1 MLDKENFYRD
11 KPLFGLDIG
20 FSSIKVMQLAS
31 NDKKSTVVGY
41 GVNSFDA
48 KDVDNGIIVNLENV
62 AASTLDL
69 FKHHLIGDIT
79 TKRVAMSVPAARTFV
94 RLLTL
99 PKLEDKDMDEAV
111 RLEAEQYIPV
121 AIDDLYI
128 DYELIRQNDKEQDI
142 LVVAV
147 PKRLVDSYVK
157 LAKILGLELVFIET
171 TLGSTGRL
179 FHHTDQQDIPT
190 ALIDF
195 GSVSA
200 DVTVYDN
207 SLVVTGTIPGGG
219 DDFTRLIMEKLG
231 VTRQEAHVIKTKYG
245 LGVSKKQKEILDALS
260 SNLELIDKEIKR
272 MIRYY
277 EERSNT
283 TKKIGQVVTLGGGA
297 NMPGLSEY
305 LTDKLRIPVRS
316 CDPWQSINF
325 GNLQPPSTMEKS
337 IYITV
342 TGLALIDPKVIFV

>member
-1 MLDKENFYRD
+1 MDNTHFYKD

-20 FSSIKVMQLAS
+20 FSSVKVMQITPGPKR
-31 NDKKSTVVGY
+31 NVVTGY
-41 GVNSFDA
+41 GVNAFDSKA
-48 KDVDNGIIVNLENV
+48 VDNGIIIDHESI
-62 AASTLDL
+62 AASLHEL
-69 FKHHLIGDIT
+69 FKSHLIGDIT
-79 TKRVAMSVPAARTFV
+79 TRRVAMSVPAARTFV
-94 RLLTL
+94 RILTL
-99 PKLEDKDMDEAV
+99 PKLDDKDLGEAV

-121 AIDDLYI
+121 SVDDLYI
-128 DYELIRQNDKEQDI
+128 DYEFIRETEKEQQL

-147 PKRLVDSYVK
+147 PKRLIDSYAE
-157 LAKILGLELVFIET
+157 LARILGLELVVIET

-179 FHHTDQQDIPT
+179 FKHTDQQDIPT

-200 DVTVYDN
+200 DVTIYDK

-219 DDFTRLIMEKLG
+219 DDFTKLIVDNLK

-245 LGVSKKQKEILDALS
+245 LGVSKKQKEIRSALEPT
-260 SNLELIDKEIKR
+260 LQIIEKEIKR

-283 TKKIGQVVTLGGGA
+283 SKKIEQIVTLGGGA

-305 LTDKLRIPVRS
+305 LTDTLRIPVRS
-316 CDPWQSINF
+316 CDPWKHIDF
-325 GNLQPPSTMEKS
+325 GHLQPPSTMEKS

-342 TGLALIDPKVIFV
+342 AGLALLEPGEIFS